1 MRKCAILLLLIV
13 TSLFIGSRVNGQD
26 TPVNDSLRI
35 GHDTSIKRNDPSNE
49 PTSDQDNGIAL
60 NIGMPS
66 RAMQPAIR
74 NNMFNLGFGLS
85 ILAAYNPFKKSSV
98 LRLGGEIGY
107 TYYGRFK
114 SGGLKT
120 SYGIAH
126 LAPVVRLRPDKASAL
141 VPFFDIF
148 GGGDFYISN
157 TKEDLD
163 ALETIAGIESYSFGG
178 TISAS
183 FVKGLATGV
192 MIRFS
197 KKDLSRLLLRLSYTR
212 GSRIKYVD
220 RKSLDP
226 AYGFLEGRAPV
237 EYFAIQVGIA
247 GIGK

>member
-1 MRKCAILLLLIV
+1 MRKGFCLLVLLI
-13 TSLFIGSRVNGQD
+13 TLQFIWLHLAAQL
-26 TPVNDSLRI
+26 TPSSDSLL
-35 GHDTSIKRNDPSNE
+35 TANDAGGNINKASHSGNPNE
-49 PTSDQDNGIAL
+49 DNGVSL
-60 NIGMPS
+60 NIGMPT

-85 ILAAYNPFKKSSV
+85 VLAVYNPFKKSGI

-126 LAPVVRLRPDKASAL
+126 LAPVIRLRPDIASPL

-148 GGGDFYISN
+148 AGGDFYISD

-163 ALETIAGIESYSFGG
+163 ALATIAGIESYDFRS

-183 FVKGLATGV
+183 FVKGLATGL

-197 KKDLSRLLLRLSYTR
+197 QNATSRLLLRLSYARGTR
-212 GSRIKYVD
+212 IQYVD
-220 RKSLDP
+220 RKSVDP
-226 AYGFLEGRAPV
+226 AYGFLQGRAPV